1 MTQAKTYTIQQIAE
15 QTGLTRYTLRYY
27 EDIGLLDSV
36 TRASNG
42 HRRYS
47 EADLNRI
54 LMLVRLRKTN
64 MSLDDMKHFIA
75 LYRAGS
81 ATATERR
88 EMLEAHRRAVSE
100 QIEELREIRRF
111 IDYKIGLYTEE
122 EQIYHEQ
129 YEVSLVG

>member
-1 MTQAKTYTIQQIAE
+1 MTQAKTYTIQQMAE

-36 TRASNG
+36 ARASNG

-54 LMLVRLRKTN
+54 LMLMRLRKTN
-64 MSLDDMKHFIA
+64 MSLEDMKHFIA

-88 EMLEAHRRAVSE
+88 EMLEAHRRVVTE

-122 EQIYHEQ
+122 EQTYHEQ
-129 YEVSLVG
+129 YEVSPVG

>member
-54 LMLVRLRKTN
+54 LMLMRLRKTN
-64 MSLDDMKHFIA
+64 MSLEDMKHFIA

-88 EMLEAHRRAVSE
+88 EMLEAHRRVVTE

-122 EQIYHEQ
+122 EQTYHEQ
-129 YEVSLVG
+129 YEVSPVG